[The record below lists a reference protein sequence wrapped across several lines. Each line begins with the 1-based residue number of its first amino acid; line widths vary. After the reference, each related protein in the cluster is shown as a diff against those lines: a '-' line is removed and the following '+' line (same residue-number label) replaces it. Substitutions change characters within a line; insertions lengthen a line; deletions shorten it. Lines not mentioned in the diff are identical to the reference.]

1 MIISVTLPRNSL
13 ISEFV
18 WFGLVYCFCLV
29 VYVCLFGVFLT
40 VASKTTV
47 DNSVV
52 VLFNFIFPK
61 NAIQIKLDKSHP
73 SSIRKYLSFFLSLT
87 FLYINKFVRK
97 KFQYFS
103 CTYSKVQ
110 AKPSISKKLHFC

>member
-1 MIISVTLPRNSL
+1 M
-13 ISEFV
+13 F
-18 WFGLVYCFCLV
+18 
-29 VYVCLFGVFLT
+29 VCLFGFFLT